1 MKIKGLVDEDYV
13 NYKKASMFIIF
24 PYCSFKC
31 EKENCE
37 VHCQNSKLANSKIID
52 YPLERLLERYLENNM
67 TSSIVCGGL
76 EPMDSFEDV
85 YDLLKAL
92 REYRED
98 DFVIY
103 TGYYKEEIEDKI
115 NKLKEFKNVIVKF
128 GRFIPNQKSHF
139 DSVLGVELASDNQ
152 YAEVIS

>member
-1 MKIKGLVDEDYV
+1 
-13 NYKKASMFIIF
+13 
-24 PYCSFKC
+24 
-31 EKENCE
+31 
-37 VHCQNSKLANSKIID
+37 
-52 YPLERLLERYLENNM
+52 M

-128 GRFIPNQKSHF
+128 GRFIPNQKRHF
-139 DSVLGVELASDNQ
+139 DDVLGVELASDNQ
-152 YAEVIS
+152 HAEIIS